1 MALSPPSG
9 AISCSNCLMFGYF
22 PASFTGTDT
31 CVKCSIVVRL
41 EVGIIAIEARLRILE
56 SNSATVKPMLAGAD
70 RQKVAPLSRPPAT
83 PEQQGDWVTVQ
94 KGHNAKPAG
103 PHQPVHVSNRY
114 SPLSETPAE
123 KPTLVIGSSIM
134 RHVNLE
140 TEASTVT
147 CIPGARG
154 GDVEAHLKLLTKNKR
169 KYSRIVIHVGG
180 NDVRLR
186 QSECTK
192 LNVASVCSYAE
203 TMSDSVIFSG
213 PLPNLINDD
222 MYSRMSSF
230 QRWLSWWCPANKVGF
245 VNNWTAFW
253 GKPGLI
259 KRDGIHPTLEGAHL
273 ISANISGLCGLNP

>member
-9 AISCSNCLMFGYF
+9 AISCSTYLMFGYF
-22 PASFTGTDT
+22 PSSFTGTDT
-31 CVKCSIVVRL
+31 CITCSIVARL
-41 EVGIIAIEARLRILE
+41 EVGIIDIEARFRILE
-56 SNSATVKPMLAGAD
+56 SNSASVKPMLVSAD
-70 RQKVAPLSRPPAT
+70 RPKVAPLSRPPAT
-83 PEQQGDWVTVQ
+83 PEQPGDWVTVQ
-94 KGHNAKPAG
+94 KRHYAKPTG
-103 PHQPVHVSNRY
+103 PHQPVHVSNTF

-123 KPTLVIGSSIM
+123 KPALVIGSSIM
-134 RHVNLE
+134 RYVNLE
-140 TEASTVT
+140 TKASTVKS
-147 CIPGARG
+147 IPGARA
-154 GDVEAHLKLLTKNKR
+154 GDVEAHLKLLAKNKR

-192 LNVASVCSYAE
+192 LNVDSVCSYAK
-203 TMSDSVIFSG
+203 TMSDTVIFSG

-230 QRWLSWWCPANKVGF
+230 QRWLSWWCPANDVDF
-245 VNNWTAFW
+245 VKNWTAFW

-259 KRDGIHPTLEGAHL
+259 KRDDIHPTLEGAHL

>member
-9 AISCSNCLMFGYF
+9 AISCSSCLMFGYF
-22 PASFTGTDT
+22 PASLTGKDT

-41 EVGIIAIEARLRILE
+41 EAGIIAIEARLRILE
-56 SNSATVKPMLAGAD
+56 SNSAKVKPMLASAD
-70 RQKVAPLSRPPAT
+70 RPKVAPLSRPPAT

-94 KGHNAKPAG
+94 KGHKAKPAG

-147 CIPGARG
+147 CIPGARA
-154 GDVEAHLKLLTKNKR
+154 GDVEAHLKLLAKNKH

-192 LNVASVCSYAE
+192 LNVESVCSYAK
-203 TMSDSVIFSG
+203 TMSDTVIFSG

-230 QRWLSWWCPANKVGF
+230 QRWLSWWCPANNVGF

-259 KRDGIHPTLEGAHL
+259 KRDGIHPTLKGADL
-273 ISANISGLCGLNP
+273 ISANISGLCGRNP